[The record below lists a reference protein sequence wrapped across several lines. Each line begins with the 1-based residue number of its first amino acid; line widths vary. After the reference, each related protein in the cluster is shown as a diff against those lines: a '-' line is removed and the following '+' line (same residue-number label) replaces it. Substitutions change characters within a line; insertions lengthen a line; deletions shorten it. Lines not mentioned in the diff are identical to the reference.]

1 MIDVL
6 EIRDQNRIT
15 IGILDLSKSV
25 IWHSVYYGVG
35 DFEIYIQATPEN
47 IALLQVGNY
56 VTRYD
61 NDEVG
66 IIESITVEYSAQD
79 GYMLTASGR
88 FAKSLLNR
96 RIIYNLNGTV
106 NTPTILRG
114 KVETAVRGLVRDN
127 AINCPFDSRRNIPI
141 LGLGSAKGYTD
152 IIVDENGQAAG
163 KQVSYQP
170 LREYTDEV
178 LREYGMSAKVTL
190 KESNKMLL
198 YGVFRGADRSM
209 GNSSGNEP
217 IIFSTDYDNLISSTY
232 LYDSQSLKN
241 AALVGGEGEGL
252 ERFFTLLTAS
262 ESGLQLRE
270 MFVDAS
276 DINKEREVEESEEPV
291 PYTDAEYR
299 TLLVQKGQQILKD
312 QIIEETFTGDVNVQL
327 GLHKLGEDY
336 SLGDIVTVQ
345 DNYIN
350 KYINVRI
357 TEVTE
362 VQDDN
367 GYKVDIVFGV

>member
-6 EIRDQNRIT
+6 EIRGQDRLP
-15 IGILDLSKSV
+15 IGILDLAKSV

-56 VTRYD
+56 VTRYN

-66 IIESITVEYSAQD
+66 IIESITFDYTAQD

-88 FAKSLLNR
+88 FAKSLLDR

-114 KVETAVRGLVRDN
+114 SVEKAARRLVFDN
-127 AINCPFDSRRNIPI
+127 AVNCFFDPRRNIPI
-141 LGLGSAKGYTD
+141 LALGELKNLTP
-152 IIVDENGQAAG
+152 IIVDEYGQAAE

-170 LREYTDEV
+170 LMEYTDEI
-178 LREYGMSAKVTL
+178 LQEYGLGANVTL
-190 KESNKMLL
+190 NNADKMLL
-198 YGVFRGADRSM
+198 YNVLQGTDRSA

-217 IIFSTDYDNLISSTY
+217 IVFSVDYDNLISSTY
-232 LYDSQSLKN
+232 LYDSQMLKN
-241 AALVGGEGEGL
+241 AALIGGEGEGL

-291 PYTDAEYR
+291 PYTDTEYSA
-299 TLLVQKGQQILKD
+299 LLVQKGQQILKD